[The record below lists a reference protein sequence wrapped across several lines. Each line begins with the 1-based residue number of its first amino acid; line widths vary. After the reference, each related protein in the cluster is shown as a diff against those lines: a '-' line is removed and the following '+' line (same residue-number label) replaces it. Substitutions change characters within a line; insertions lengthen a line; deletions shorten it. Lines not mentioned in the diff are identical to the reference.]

1 MSDCRRRSDCRLC
14 GSRQVERV
22 LSLAP
27 TPPANAFVSEAQ
39 CATSQPAYP
48 LDLWFCKNCT
58 HVQLLDIVEPRLL
71 FEDYPYVSGTSPVF
85 VSHFEE
91 YADDL
96 IGRFGFESGNLIVD
110 IGSNDGTLLRL
121 FQAAGMNV
129 LGIDP
134 AHAIAESATASGV
147 PTQTGFFNLSTALDI
162 RSQYGAASCITAN
175 NVFAHI
181 DDLGN
186 VADGVRELL
195 SPDGIFV
202 FEVSYLLDVY
212 EKILFDTIYHEH
224 LDYHTVAPL
233 QPFFEAHGLELFAAK
248 RVDTH
253 GGSLRGFAQL
263 AGGRHPA
270 NGLDDLTDKERRAG
284 LHCAETL
291 RGYSAR
297 IDGVGRQLGE
307 LIAAL
312 KRDGK
317 RLAGYGAPAK
327 ATTLMHHFGI
337 GRDQIEFIVDDN
349 PRKQGLFSPGLH
361 VPVLP
366 SKVLAEQEPDYLV
379 ILAWNFA
386 DPIMQKCR
394 EFAARGGRFIV
405 PLPTVRV
412 V

>member
-1 MSDCRRRSDCRLC
+1 MSNCRRRSDCRLC
-14 GSRQVERV
+14 GSSEFEKV
-22 LSLAP
+22 LTLAP
-27 TPPANAFVSEAQ
+27 TPPANAFVSEEQ
-39 CATSQPAYP
+39 CSAPQPAYP
-48 LDLWFCKNCT
+48 LNLWFCRKCT
-58 HVQLLDIVEPRLL
+58 HVQLLDIVDPSLL
-71 FEDYPYVSGTSPVF
+71 FQSYPYVSGTSPVF

-91 YADDL
+91 YAANV
-96 IGRFGFESGNLIVD
+96 IGRFGLKSGDLVVD
-110 IGSNDGTLLRL
+110 IGSNDGTLLRP

-134 AHAIAESATASGV
+134 ARAIAESATASGV
-147 PTQTGFFNLSTALDI
+147 PTQTGFFTLGTALDI
-162 RSQYGAASCITAN
+162 RSQYGAANCITAN

-181 DDLGN
+181 DDLGD

-195 SPDGIFV
+195 SPDGVFV

-233 QPFFEAHGLELFAAK
+233 QPFFKAHGLELFAAE
-248 RVDTH
+248 RIDTH

-263 AGGRHPA
+263 AGGSHA
-270 NGLDDLTDKERRAG
+270 AKGLDALTDKERQAG
-284 LHCAETL
+284 LHRPETL
-291 RGYSAR
+291 HSYSTR
-297 IDGVGRQLGE
+297 IDGVGRQLGD

-312 KRDGK
+312 KSNGK

-327 ATTLMHHFGI
+327 ATTLMHHFEI
-337 GRDQIEFIVDDN
+337 GREQIEFIIDDN
-349 PRKQGLFSPGLH
+349 PLKQGLFSPGLH

-366 SKVLAEQEPDYLV
+366 SEAIAERKPDYLV

-386 DPIMQKCR
+386 EPIMQKCS

-405 PLPTVRV
+405 PLPVVRV